1 MKELISIFK
10 EEGFRNSEVSEL
22 PLFDRFTSVLIEAMQ
37 YANLI
42 PNPYVGDV
50 EAALERCQ
58 EERAKF
64 VTLKNMVFP

>member
-1 MKELISIFK
+1 MKELIAVFK

-42 PNPYVGDV
+42 PNPYVGEV
-50 EAALERCQ
+50 EAALLRCQ
-58 EERAKF
+58 QEREKF
-64 VTLKNMVFP
+64 VGLKNMVFP